1 MSEQDLSNVDP
12 TNIPAGEPSGEPSA
26 APKAPEF
33 SPTQLEAME
42 AGWRPKEEY
51 EGDNDKWVDAGEFL
65 RRGELFKK
73 IESQS
78 KELKDV
84 KKAMDAFKKH
94 HEQVAANE
102 YKRALE
108 ALKADKKEALL
119 SGDADKLLDIEDE
132 IDSVKEQMRNAEILA
147 RETQAQ
153 SNEPHP
159 EFQAWQNRN
168 KWYDVDVEMRQFADN
183 IGTAHARA
191 TGKSPAE
198 VLKYVEQKVREAY
211 PSKFRNPNQ
220 DKPGAVEG
228 GRSSAPANS
237 DADITLTDEE
247 KRVMNTFVRTGVMS
261 KADYIKE
268 LKRVKGL

>member
-1 MSEQDLSNVDP
+1 MSEQDLNQIDPVEPTGNEPTGNVDN
-12 TNIPAGEPSGEPSA
+12 T
-26 APKAPEF
+26 PKF
-33 SPTQLEAME
+33 TPTQLEAME

-51 EGDNDKWVDAGEFL
+51 DGDGEKWVDAGEFL

-78 KELKDV
+78 KELKDL
-84 KKAMDAFKKH
+84 KKSMDLFKKH
-94 HEQVAANE
+94 HDQVAATE
-102 YKRALE
+102 YKRALD

-119 SGDADKLLDIEDE
+119 NGDADKVIDLDDE
-132 IDSVKEQMRNAEILA
+132 IDVVKEQLRNAEILA
-147 RETQAQ
+147 KETQAP

-159 EFQAWQNRN
+159 EFVSWQNRN
-168 KWYDVDVEMRQFADN
+168 KWYESDAEMRQFADS

-191 TGKSPAE
+191 TGKTPAE

-211 PSKFRNPNQ
+211 PTKFRNPNQ

-228 GRSSAPANS
+228 SRSAPKGD
-237 DADITLTDEE
+237 DADLTLSDEE

-261 KADYIKE
+261 KAEYIKE